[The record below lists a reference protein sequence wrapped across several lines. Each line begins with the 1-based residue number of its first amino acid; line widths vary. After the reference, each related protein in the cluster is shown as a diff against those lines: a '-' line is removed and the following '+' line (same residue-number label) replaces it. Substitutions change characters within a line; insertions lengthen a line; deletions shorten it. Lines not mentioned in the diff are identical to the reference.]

1 MPADDARASAAAS
14 ADRAQ
19 TDRAQADRAQAAMAE
34 LADLVL
40 VLARDLAQVA
50 GDDVVALTPTEA
62 AVIRCI
68 DRHPAATP
76 SAVAEATGLHRS
88 NLSVTLRSLEAK
100 GMVHR
105 SHDDR
110 DRRSVLLL
118 PTPLAHEQVARL
130 RKAWAARV
138 AEGLGAG
145 AHHQGVE
152 AAVALLSHLEA
163 GLRPIEA
170 RRVE

>member
-1 MPADDARASAAAS
+1 MPADDVRAPAAAS
-14 ADRAQ
+14 
-19 TDRAQADRAQAAMAE
+19 ADRAQAAMAE

-50 GDDVVALTPTEA
+50 GDDVVELTPTEA

-76 SAVAEATGLHRS
+76 SAVAQATGLHRS

-100 GMVHR
+100 GMVDR
-105 SHDDR
+105 SHDDQ
-110 DRRSVLLL
+110 DRRSVLLR

-138 AEGLGAG
+138 AEGLGASG
-145 AHHQGVE
+145 DDDTRQAVE
-152 AAVALLSHLEA
+152 AAVALLARLEA
-163 GLRPIEA
+163 GLGPSSPGPRPS
-170 RRVE
+170 R